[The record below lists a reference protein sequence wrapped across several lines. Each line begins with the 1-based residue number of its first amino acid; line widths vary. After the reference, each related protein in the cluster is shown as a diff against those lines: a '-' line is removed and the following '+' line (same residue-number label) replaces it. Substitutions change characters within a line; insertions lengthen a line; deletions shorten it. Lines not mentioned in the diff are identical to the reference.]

1 MTSEAESDLA
11 KNFRASYYES
21 LGFRGGEKSLS
32 HLEGLLKAEILG
44 TTADWSTV
52 RTSVFVF
59 ILPQTLIS

>member
-1 MTSEAESDLA
+1 MTSEAEADLA

-32 HLEGLLKAEILG
+32 HLEGLLKAEVLG

-52 RTSVFVF
+52 YVLQCLFSYFLRR
-59 ILPQTLIS
+59 